1 MHIQVNGHQIDVGD
15 ALRQHVEERFAAA
28 VFKYSEN
35 PIDCVVTFSRDR
47 HELICDVTAHLSTGL
62 TAKAKGRATDIYAA
76 AEGACERVE
85 KQLRRYKRR
94 LKDHHKSRTE
104 PVEMLEAA
112 SYVLQGHD
120 EEKHEEPETL
130 QPIIVAEMKAKIHSL
145 TVGEAVMQMEMAD
158 EQFLVFKNHGTG
170 GLNVVFRRPDGNI
183 GWIDPANLSEG

>member
-15 ALRQHVEERFAAA
+15 ALRQHVEERFGAA

-76 AEGACERVE
+76 ADGACERIE

-94 LKDHHKSRTE
+94 LKDHHKNRTE
-104 PVEMLEAA
+104 PVEMAEAPH
-112 SYVLQGHD
+112 YVLQSHGD
-120 EEKHEEPETL
+120 EESEPESL
-130 QPIIVAEMKAKIHSL
+130 QPIIVAEMKHKIQSL
-145 TVGEAVMQMEMAD
+145 SVGEAVMQMEMAD
-158 EQFLVFKNHGTG
+158 EPFLLFKNHGNG